1 MRILILLRHAKSEEP
16 GFVKPDY
23 ERKLKEK
30 GVRDINKVASEFI
43 KLNLNPAIIL
53 CSSATRTRETLDE
66 LLKYLQPAPEIRY
79 LESLYHA
86 SASEILDLINS
97 FGKDSEIIMEVG
109 HNFGI
114 SQLAD
119 YLSRDPCRELPTS
132 GLIVL
137 GFEKDIEMGKG
148 KILHLIIPKEI

>member
-16 GFVKPDY
+16 GFIKPDY

-30 GVRDINKVASEFI
+30 GVRDINKVAAEFI
-43 KLNLNPAIIL
+43 KLDLNPSIIL
-53 CSSATRTRETLDE
+53 CSSATRTRETLHE
-66 LLKYLQPAPEIRY
+66 FLGHLQTVPEVKFF
-79 LESLYHA
+79 ESLYHA
-86 SASEILDLINS
+86 SASEILDHINTY
-97 FGKDSEIIMEVG
+97 GKDSDIIMEVG

-119 YLSRDPCRELPTS
+119 YLSRDTCRELPTS
-132 GLIVL
+132 GLVVL